1 MATAPTL
8 NDLQKANLTCQ
19 VTEVDLATDADV
31 VVTSSRAILLAVHVI
46 TVMSAHDA
54 LLKNSSTTKITL
66 PASTAAGTMINCHG
80 VIFDDNITVESNNS
94 ATGKLLVFWTQ
105 I

>member
-31 VVTSSRAILLAVHVI
+31 VVTASRAILLAVHVI
-46 TVMSAHDA
+46 TVMSAHA
-54 LLKNSSTTKITL
+54 AILKNTSTAKITL

-80 VIFDDNITVESNNS
+80 VIFDDNITVESDNS
-94 ATGKLLVFWTQ
+94 ATGKLLLFWAQ

>member
-8 NDLQKANLTCQ
+8 NDLQKAHLSCKA
-19 VTEVDLATDADV
+19 TEVDLATNADV
-31 VVTSSRAILLAVHVI
+31 VVTSGRAILIAIHVL

-54 LLKNSSTTKITL
+54 IIKNTATTKITL
-66 PASTAAGTMINCHG
+66 PASTAAGTMIDCHG
-80 VIFDDNITVESNNS
+80 LIFDDNITVESNDS
-94 ATGKLLVFWTQ
+94 ATGKLLVFWKE